1 MIKTDS
7 IKYQLLEM
15 VGLCGEFPS
24 GQLNRLIESDSYA
37 EKVVTDLKQSKLIR
51 THYKDG
57 LRGYRLTKRAKE
69 LLLSQNPCRF
79 QNYLTG
85 NAETNL
91 IRSELPR
98 RLRLHQKAETYLT
111 LSHAGIPFFP
121 DEKPLLFSESSEAA
135 TFPVRSLPLFY
146 SSREI
151 KNLGA
156 STTKIKNSRCIG
168 ILMAPH
174 CVYAV
179 YNTGNTLLKWEY
191 KTEVR
196 LNAFLQHYLQGLPY
210 HGPPTVYAIMTGSDM
225 DMAFRLL
232 TSTGGYKKTLFMLDT
247 SYEHFYFLPNN
258 SYGEY
263 LLRLLVQPQRMMQL
277 NQLLL
282 SDCFP
287 QREDLPIEHD
297 GIDSQENPILLAYD
311 FDMQRINRF
320 NTGLNVYGLSGNLI
334 ICDGNWHSCIYV
346 RCVSCK
352 TPGYCNGP
360 HFLYHPDENGS
371 PCVLPMADARML
383 FSRIPEPTECLSA
396 ITLEQFQSLYGLYF
410 AKEALTDKPCPC
422 FALLRHQEASHYH
435 W

>member
-69 LLLSQNPCRF
+69 LLLSQNSCRF

-121 DEKPLLFSESSEAA
+121 DEKPLLFSESGEAA
-135 TFPVRSLPLFY
+135 TFPMRSLPLFY

-156 STTKIKNSRCIG
+156 STTKIKNSRSMG

-247 SYEHFYFLPNN
+247 AYEHFYFLPNN

-282 SDCFP
+282 P
-287 QREDLPIEHD
+287 
-297 GIDSQENPILLAYD
+297 D
-311 FDMQRINRF
+311 FC
-320 NTGLNVYGLSGNLI
+320 G
-334 ICDGNWHSCIYV
+334 H
-346 RCVSCK
+346 K
-352 TPGYCNGP
+352 
-360 HFLYHPDENGS
+360 
-371 PCVLPMADARML
+371 A
-383 FSRIPEPTECLSA
+383 
-396 ITLEQFQSLYGLYF
+396 
-410 AKEALTDKPCPC
+410 
-422 FALLRHQEASHYH
+422 
-435 W
+435 

>member
-1 MIKTDS
+1 
-7 IKYQLLEM
+7 M

-57 LRGYRLTKRAKE
+57 LRGYRLTKHAKE

-85 NAETNL
+85 NTETNL

-121 DEKPLLFSESSEAA
+121 DEKPLLFSEYSEAV
-135 TFPVRSLPLFY
+135 TFPMRSLPLFY

-156 STTKIKNSRCIG
+156 VTTKIKNSRSMG

-196 LNAFLQHYLQGLPY
+196 LNAF
-210 HGPPTVYAIMTGSDM
+210 
-225 DMAFRLL
+225 
-232 TSTGGYKKTLFMLDT
+232 
-247 SYEHFYFLPNN
+247 
-258 SYGEY
+258 
-263 LLRLLVQPQRMMQL
+263 
-277 NQLLL
+277 
-282 SDCFP
+282 
-287 QREDLPIEHD
+287 
-297 GIDSQENPILLAYD
+297 
-311 FDMQRINRF
+311 
-320 NTGLNVYGLSGNLI
+320 
-334 ICDGNWHSCIYV
+334 
-346 RCVSCK
+346 
-352 TPGYCNGP
+352 
-360 HFLYHPDENGS
+360 
-371 PCVLPMADARML
+371 
-383 FSRIPEPTECLSA
+383 
-396 ITLEQFQSLYGLYF
+396 
-410 AKEALTDKPCPC
+410 
-422 FALLRHQEASHYH
+422 
-435 W
+435 

>member
-1 MIKTDS
+1 M
-7 IKYQLLEM
+7 
-15 VGLCGEFPS
+15 
-24 GQLNRLIESDSYA
+24 
-37 EKVVTDLKQSKLIR
+37 
-51 THYKDG
+51 
-57 LRGYRLTKRAKE
+57 
-69 LLLSQNPCRF
+69 
-79 QNYLTG
+79 
-85 NAETNL
+85 
-91 IRSELPR
+91 
-98 RLRLHQKAETYLT
+98 T

-121 DEKPLLFSESSEAA
+121 DEKPLLFSESGEAA

-174 CVYAV
+174 CIYAV

-196 LNAFLQHYLQGLPY
+196 LNAFLQHYLQRLPY
-210 HGPPTVYAIMTGSDM
+210 HGPPTVYAIMTGIDM

-232 TSTGGYKKTLFMLDT
+232 TSTGGYKKTLFILDT

-297 GIDSQENPILLAYD
+297 GIDSQEKPILLAYD

-320 NTGLNVYGLSGNLI
+320 NTGLNVYGLSGTLI
-334 ICDGNWHSCIYV
+334 CFDFQLPCLKKYLTADI
-346 RCVSCK
+346 
-352 TPGYCNGP
+352 
-360 HFLYHPDENGS
+360 HFSSIDFQKFKRRFFH
-371 PCVLPMADARML
+371 
-383 FSRIPEPTECLSA
+383 EP
-396 ITLEQFQSLYGLYF
+396 
-410 AKEALTDKPCPC
+410 
-422 FALLRHQEASHYH
+422 
-435 W
+435 

>member
-1 MIKTDS
+1 M
-7 IKYQLLEM
+7 
-15 VGLCGEFPS
+15 
-24 GQLNRLIESDSYA
+24 
-37 EKVVTDLKQSKLIR
+37 
-51 THYKDG
+51 
-57 LRGYRLTKRAKE
+57 
-69 LLLSQNPCRF
+69 
-79 QNYLTG
+79 
-85 NAETNL
+85 
-91 IRSELPR
+91 
-98 RLRLHQKAETYLT
+98 
-111 LSHAGIPFFP
+111 
-121 DEKPLLFSESSEAA
+121 
-135 TFPVRSLPLFY
+135 
-146 SSREI
+146 
-151 KNLGA
+151 
-156 STTKIKNSRCIG
+156 G

-196 LNAFLQHYLQGLPY
+196 LNAFLQHNLQGLPY

-247 SYEHFYFLPNN
+247 AYEHFYFLPNN

-334 ICDGNWHSCIYV
+334 CFDFQLPCLKKYLTADI
-346 RCVSCK
+346 
-352 TPGYCNGP
+352 
-360 HFLYHPDENGS
+360 HFSSIDFQKFKRRFFN
-371 PCVLPMADARML
+371 
-383 FSRIPEPTECLSA
+383 EP
-396 ITLEQFQSLYGLYF
+396 
-410 AKEALTDKPCPC
+410 
-422 FALLRHQEASHYH
+422 
-435 W
+435 

>member
-1 MIKTDS
+1 
-7 IKYQLLEM
+7 M
-15 VGLCGEFPS
+15 VGLSGEFPV

-37 EKVVTDLKQSKLIR
+37 EKVITDLKQSKLIR

-69 LLLSQNPCRF
+69 LLLSQNSCRF

-85 NAETNL
+85 NAET
-91 IRSELPR
+91 
-98 RLRLHQKAETYLT
+98 YLT
-111 LSHAGIPFFP
+111 LSHAGIPIYP
-121 DEKPLLFSESSEAA
+121 DEKPLLFSESGETA
-135 TFPVRSLPLFY
+135 TFPMRSLPLFY

-156 STTKIKNSRCIG
+156 ATTKIKNSRSMG

-196 LNAFLQHYLQGLPY
+196 LNTFLQHYLQGLPY
-210 HGPPTVYAIMTGSDM
+210 HGPPTVYAIMTVSDM

-232 TSTGGYKKTLFMLDT
+232 TSTGRYKKTLFMLDT
-247 SYEHFYFLPNN
+247 AYEHFYFLPNN

-263 LLRLLVQPQRMMQL
+263 LLRLLVQPPRMMQL

-297 GIDSQENPILLAYD
+297 GIDNQEKPILLAYD

-334 ICDGNWHSCIYV
+334 CFDFQLPCLKKYLTADI
-346 RCVSCK
+346 
-352 TPGYCNGP
+352 
-360 HFLYHPDENGS
+360 HFSSIDFQKFKRRFFN
-371 PCVLPMADARML
+371 
-383 FSRIPEPTECLSA
+383 EP
-396 ITLEQFQSLYGLYF
+396 
-410 AKEALTDKPCPC
+410 
-422 FALLRHQEASHYH
+422 
-435 W
+435 

>member
-1 MIKTDS
+1 
-7 IKYQLLEM
+7 M

-151 KNLGA
+151 KNL
-156 STTKIKNSRCIG
+156 
-168 ILMAPH
+168 
-174 CVYAV
+174 
-179 YNTGNTLLKWEY
+179 
-191 KTEVR
+191 
-196 LNAFLQHYLQGLPY
+196 
-210 HGPPTVYAIMTGSDM
+210 
-225 DMAFRLL
+225 
-232 TSTGGYKKTLFMLDT
+232 
-247 SYEHFYFLPNN
+247 
-258 SYGEY
+258 
-263 LLRLLVQPQRMMQL
+263 
-277 NQLLL
+277 
-282 SDCFP
+282 
-287 QREDLPIEHD
+287 
-297 GIDSQENPILLAYD
+297 
-311 FDMQRINRF
+311 
-320 NTGLNVYGLSGNLI
+320 
-334 ICDGNWHSCIYV
+334 
-346 RCVSCK
+346 VS
-352 TPGYCNGP
+352 P
-360 HFLYHPDENGS
+360 GS
-371 PCVLPMADARML
+371 PCRPARPR
-383 FSRIPEPTECLSA
+383 S
-396 ITLEQFQSLYGLYF
+396 
-410 AKEALTDKPCPC
+410 
-422 FALLRHQEASHYH
+422 
-435 W
+435 